1 MDPFLIDRT
10 HPPRR
15 LLYRD
20 AQRKIVLRPWSFDDI
35 DPMLAALEAS
45 GKELREFM
53 VWAHAPFSRATQ
65 FQVIQNF
72 LSQYWSGREYVF
84 AAFGEDGSLLGGLG
98 LHPRT
103 ALNPR
108 ALEVGYWCHSAHAG
122 KGIITQGV
130 RMLIALAFDWFEC
143 DRLQV
148 SHDETNPASRR
159 VIEKC
164 GFRYEGTLINTVAR
178 VAPELYSNGY
188 LGSPRHLMYALT
200 PDALGE
206 LDWLPEVR
214 ANLLVEDALGY
225 EHCAPRAKPEAEN
238 KP

>member
-1 MDPFLIDRT
+1 MAPFLIDRT

-15 LLYRD
+15 LIYRD
-20 AQRKIVLRPWSFDDI
+20 ARQKLVLRPWSFEDI

-45 GKELREFM
+45 RKELREFM
-53 VWAHAPFSRATQ
+53 VWAHAPASRATQ
-65 FQVIQNF
+65 FQVIQSF

-84 AAFGEDGSLLGGLG
+84 AAVAEDGSLLGGLG

-108 ALEVGYWCHSAHAG
+108 ALEVGYWCHSGHAG
-122 KGIITQGV
+122 KGITTQAV
-130 RMLIALAFDWFEC
+130 RLLVALAFDWFDC

-148 SHDETNPASRR
+148 SHDETNAGSRR

-164 GFRYEGTLINTVAR
+164 GFRYEGTLTNTVGR

-188 LGSPRHLMYALT
+188 RAGSRQLLYALT

-206 LDWLPEVR
+206 LDWLPGVR
-214 ANLLVEDALGY
+214 ANLVVEDALGH
-225 EHCAPRAKPEAEN
+225 EHRAPRPEPAAEN